1 MSLTVEARLAVILVL
16 DGEERFERCPQHPL
30 RVGDHHLDRD
40 GAVATAHLLARLAAV
55 LQHDEK
61 DLSCSLPP
69 APYRFSIST
78 GSTCSP
84 SSKPNTR
91 E

>member
-1 MSLTVEARLAVILVL
+1 MGIALPIILVL

-55 LQHDEK
+55 FQRDEK
-61 DLSCSLPP
+61 DLSCPLLP

-78 GSTCSP
+78 GSTRSA
-84 SSKPNTR
+84 SSNPNTR